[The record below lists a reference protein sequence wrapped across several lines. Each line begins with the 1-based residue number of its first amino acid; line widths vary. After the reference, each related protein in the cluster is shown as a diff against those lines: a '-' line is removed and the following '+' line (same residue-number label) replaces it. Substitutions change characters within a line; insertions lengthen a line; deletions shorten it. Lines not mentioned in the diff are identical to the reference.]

1 MIAWASKD
9 SITNGNWTMLDWIA
23 IDNEVN
29 SFSVLLN
36 QITSIGSKTL
46 VLQAII
52 QGIIYW

>member
-1 MIAWASKD
+1 
-9 SITNGNWTMLDWIA
+9 MLDWIA

-52 QGIIYW
+52 QGIIY